1 MSTIDTTSI
10 KVDLIKLIYL
20 VNSKFINTM
29 FYWCIVQTLFVSSIV
44 LVYFHMFCRIIIE
57 SSFISTDRVKLYRST
72 TLIIILP

>member
-20 VNSKFINTM
+20 VNFKFINTM

-44 LVYFHMFCRIIIE
+44 LFCFYTFCRITIE
-57 SSFISTDRVKLYRST
+57 SSFISTDRVKLYRNT
-72 TLIIILP
+72 ILIIILP

>member
-44 LVYFHMFCRIIIE
+44 LFYFHMFCRIMIE

>member
-10 KVDLIKLIYL
+10 KIDLIKLIYL

-44 LVYFHMFCRIIIE
+44 LFYFHMFCRIIIE